1 MSGLEFAATVV
12 QERAI
17 KEVRSCKLQEPVS
30 KRTYTVL
37 KIQTNSG
44 LVGYGKCAVL
54 TTPEFEEAK
63 KVIIGMPVTSYE
75 VVAPLLSK
83 NPQVLAGFNIA
94 MLDVFG
100 KATKAPVYQPLGG
113 PTPSKPLALTSIAA
127 SLGIT
132 IAPHNCEAL
141 LAEWHA

>member
-1 MSGLEFAATVV
+1 MSGPEFAAAVV

-17 KEVRSCKLQEPVS
+17 KEVKSCNLQEPVS
-30 KRTYTVL
+30 KRTFTVL
-37 KIQTNSG
+37 KIQANSG

-54 TTPEFEEAK
+54 TTPEFEEVK

-83 NPQVLAGFNIA
+83 NPKALAGFNIA

-100 KATKAPVYQPLGG
+100 KGNQSTCLSAFRRANTVKTTCTYFHGSFLGYYHC
-113 PTPSKPLALTSIAA
+113 SS
-127 SLGIT
+127 
-132 IAPHNCEAL
+132 
-141 LAEWHA
+141 